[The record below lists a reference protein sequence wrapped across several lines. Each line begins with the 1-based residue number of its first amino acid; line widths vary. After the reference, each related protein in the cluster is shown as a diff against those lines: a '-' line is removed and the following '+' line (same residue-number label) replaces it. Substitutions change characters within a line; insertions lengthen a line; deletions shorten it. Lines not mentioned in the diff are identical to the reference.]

1 MRWQGGP
8 VTSPVP
14 DLDYTATVRR
24 PDWGT
29 LPDAVREAVGEAAGC
44 AVVHADPPPGSGFTG
59 SFAAVV
65 HLRDGRRVFAKAG
78 RGSDDNPHVLRA
90 LTQEAGVLA
99 ALPPRT
105 PAPRLV
111 GERRVEDGAHP
122 WQVLVMEEVVGRLP
136 QPWTEVDVDAVHHA
150 CLQAAAALTPPPA
163 GLAIPTL
170 PDSLRDDTRTLA
182 LFDRLDDGS
191 VAPTWGQPAWLVER
205 AAELSRLARAAP
217 DAVAGDTAC
226 HGDLRADNVLVHRGR
241 AVLVDWNWLAVAAAW
256 TDFVAVLPLARADGV
271 DADAWVA
278 RSPLCRDVDPDAVDA
293 WLANIAAYMLAAA
306 HDPVWVGGSPL
317 VRVHQRRWAR
327 TFLDWIGARRGWA

>member
-1 MRWQGGP
+1 M
-8 VTSPVP
+8 TSPVP

-24 PDWGT
+24 PDWAT
-29 LPDAVREAVGEAAGC
+29 LPDAVQAAIGEAAGC
-44 AVVHADPPPGSGFTG
+44 AVVRADPPPGSGFTG

-99 ALPPRT
+99 ALPSGT
-105 PAPRLV
+105 PSPRLV
-111 GERRVEDGAHP
+111 GARRVEDGEHP
-122 WQVLVMEEVVGRLP
+122 WQVVVIEAVEGRLP
-136 QPWTEVDVDAVHHA
+136 QPWTEGDVDAVHRA

-163 GLAIPTL
+163 GLGLSTL
-170 PDSLRDDTRTLA
+170 PADLRQDTRTLG

-191 VAPTWGQPAWLVER
+191 TAPTWGQPAWLVER
-205 AAELSRLARAAP
+205 AADLSRLAQAAP
-217 DAVAGDTAC
+217 DAVSGDTAC

-241 AVLVDWNWLAVAAAW
+241 AVLVDWNWLAVAADW

-271 DADAWVA
+271 DADAWVR
-278 RSPLCRDVDPDAVDA
+278 RSPLCRDVAPDAVDA

-306 HDPVWVGGSPL
+306 DDPVWAGGSPL
-317 VRVHQRRWAR
+317 VRVHQRRYAR
-327 TFLDWIGARRGWA
+327 TFLDWIAARRGWS

>member
-1 MRWQGGP
+1 M
-8 VTSPVP
+8 TSPVP

-24 PDWGT
+24 PVWT
-29 LPDAVREAVGEAAGC
+29 ALPDAVRAAVGEAAGC
-44 AVVHADPPPGSGFTG
+44 AVVRADPPPGSGFTG

-99 ALPPRT
+99 ALPPAT

-111 GERRVEDGAHP
+111 GARRVEEGEHP
-122 WQVLVMEEVVGRLP
+122 WQVLVIEAVEGRLP
-136 QPWTEVDVDAVHHA
+136 QPWTEADVDAVHRA
-150 CLQAAAALTPPPA
+150 CLRSAAALTPPPA
-163 GLAIPTL
+163 GLVISSL
-170 PDSLRDDTRTLA
+170 PGDLRDDTRTLG
-182 LFDRLDDGS
+182 LFDRIDDGS
-191 VAPTWGQPAWLVER
+191 VAPTWGQPAWLIER
-205 AAELSRLARAAP
+205 AAELSGLAQAAP
-217 DAVAGDTAC
+217 EAVAGDTAC

-271 DADAWVA
+271 DADAWVR
-278 RSPLCRDVDPDAVDA
+278 RSPLCRGVDPGAVDA
-293 WLANIAAYMLAAA
+293 WLASVAAYMLAAA
-306 HDPVWVGGSPL
+306 DDPVWAGGSPL
-317 VRVHQRRWAR
+317 VRVHQRRYAR